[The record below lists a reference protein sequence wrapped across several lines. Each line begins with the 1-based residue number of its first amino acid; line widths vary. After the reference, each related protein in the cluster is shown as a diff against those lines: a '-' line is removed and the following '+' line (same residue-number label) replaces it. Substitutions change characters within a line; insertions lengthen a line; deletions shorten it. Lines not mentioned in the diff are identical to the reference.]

1 MLGGFLQRAF
11 DWLDTPVIASAQQP
25 APEPSPKPPLDKTL
39 ATTERPKSNPNQR
52 QVSLNGQVIA
62 YQLERSKRRSVGL
75 IVGSHGLAVRAPKWT
90 PIYEIEAFIH
100 EKTTWILKKL
110 FEAEQRQAHSHKAQM
125 VWQEGAAIDYLGE
138 SYALH
143 LGALYTTID
152 TSQSRIWLALPAT
165 ATAKQIQETTESAIQ
180 RAALL
185 LFETRLNHFAPQL
198 KVQWSS
204 VKLSNAG
211 GRWGS
216 AKSDGT
222 IRLNW
227 RLMHFRLPVIDYV
240 VVHELSHLRH
250 MDHSPRFWDTVES
263 IMPDYATLK
272 KELTPV

>member
-11 DWLDTPVIASAQQP
+11 DWLDTPITATAPQP
-25 APEPSPKPPLDKTL
+25 APQSELDRISAITDSK
-39 ATTERPKSNPNQR
+39 KSSLNQR
-52 QVSLNGQVIA
+52 QVSLNGQVIP

-90 PIYEIEAFIH
+90 PIHEIEAFIH
-100 EKTTWILKKL
+100 EKTAWILKKL
-110 FEAEQRQAHSHKAQM
+110 FEAEQRQAHSYKTQI
-125 VWQEGAAIDYLGE
+125 VWQEGALVDYLGE

-152 TSQSRIWLALPAT
+152 TAQSRIWLALPAT
-165 ATAKQIQETTESAIQ
+165 ATAKQIQETTEAAIQ
-180 RAALL
+180 RAARL
-185 LFETRLNHFAPQL
+185 LFETRLNHFAPFL
-198 KVQWSS
+198 RVQWTSL
-204 VKLSNAG
+204 KLSNAG

-263 IMPDYATLK
+263 IMPDYAQLK
-272 KELTPV
+272 KELKPI

>member
-11 DWLDTPVIASAQQP
+11 DWLDAPII
-25 APEPSPKPPLDKTL
+25 APEAVPDKPLPK
-39 ATTERPKSNPNQR
+39 TEIQKSNANQR
-52 QVSLNGQVIA
+52 QISLNGQVIS
-62 YQLERSKRRSVGL
+62 YQLERSKRRTVGL

-100 EKTTWILKKL
+100 EKANWVLKKL
-110 FEAEQRQAHSHKAQM
+110 FEQKQRTAHSHKAPM
-125 VWQEGAAIDYLGE
+125 VWQDDASIDYLGE
-138 SYALH
+138 SYALQI
-143 LGALYTTID
+143 GALYTAID
-152 TSQSRIWLALPAT
+152 TAQSRIWLALPAT

-185 LFETRLNHFAPQL
+185 LFETRLNHFAPL
-198 KVQWSS
+198 LGVNWRS

-263 IMPDYATLK
+263 IMPNYAELK
-272 KELTPV
+272 KELKPV